1 MTTYIQLTI
10 KNDLSVLTYQS
21 DDITLPIGLTNI
33 NGYRLQHSPITP
45 YEAEMAIEHI
55 EDTIIPA
62 RKLFPTGKISLSCT
76 NEELKQIPI
85 DTIDLKQFI
94 STSQIER
101 AFNELVNVINGGPS
115 NSTTLPLD
123 KSFSAFLLIIRE
135 ITHHWGLE
143 GITITK

>member
-10 KNDLSVLTYQS
+10 KNDLSILTCQS
-21 DDITLPIGLTNI
+21 DDITLPIGMINI
-33 NGYRLQHSPITP
+33 NGYSLQHSPITS

-62 RKLFPTGKISLSCT
+62 RKLFPTGHISLSCT
-76 NEELKQIPI
+76 NKELKQLLM
-85 DTIDLKQFI
+85 DNDNLRQFI
-94 STSQIER
+94 STSQIES
-101 AFNELVNVINGGPS
+101 AFNELVNVINGSPS

-143 GITITK
+143 GITIK